1 MAKRQHRGGRSRKYP
16 IWVIIVLLIVSIYSV
31 VRNNDNKSN
40 TGRDGYVEKN
50 YKKAK
55 KPFRSLK
62 TFTGKVVGIS
72 DGDTFDVLYEG
83 YAERVRLA
91 EIDCPEKKQ
100 AFGKAAKKY
109 ASDLCFG
116 KIVTVASGGKRDRYG
131 RVVGTVITKE
141 GINVNEALI
150 QAGLAWH
157 YKDYSDSDALAEME
171 NKARVEKVGLWSAK
185 NPVAPWQYRKNRRNR
200 SR

>member
-1 MAKRQHRGGRSRKYP
+1 MAKRQHRGKRSRKYP
-16 IWVIIVLLIVSIYSV
+16 VWVIIVLLVVSIYSV

-50 YKKAK
+50 YEKAR
-55 KPFRSLK
+55 KPYRSLK

-83 YAERVRLA
+83 YVEQVRLA

-141 GINVNEALI
+141 GVNVNEALI

-157 YKDYSDSDALAEME
+157 YKDYSDSNALAEME
-171 NKARVEKVGLWSAK
+171 NKARTEKVGLWSAK
-185 NPVAPWQYRKNRRNR
+185 RPLAPWQYRKNRRNR
-200 SR
+200 GR